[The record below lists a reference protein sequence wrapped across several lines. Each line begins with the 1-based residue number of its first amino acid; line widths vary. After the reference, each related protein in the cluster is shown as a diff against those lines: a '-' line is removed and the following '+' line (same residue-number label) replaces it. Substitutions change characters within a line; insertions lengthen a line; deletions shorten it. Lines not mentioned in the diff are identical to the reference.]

1 MQGSVGCRVRLPVAT
16 ESEGES
22 RLLFHHRILVVVMS
36 MHWLL
41 LPLQVQILVALVA
54 VMLVNMSVL
63 WDPSPLV

>member
-1 MQGSVGCRVRLPVAT
+1 MQGNVGCRVRLPVAT

-22 RLLFHHRILVVVMS
+22 RLLFHRILVVVMS

-54 VMLVNMSVL
+54 VMLVNMSVV
-63 WDPSPLV
+63 WEPSPLV